1 MVWRNET
8 GIEFMAPS
16 VSRVTYLEG
25 RRKKKVKKKNS
36 MQQENVKLIVSDIL
50 EIAEDTYR
58 KEK

>member
-1 MVWRNET
+1 
-8 GIEFMAPS
+8 MAPS